1 MSKVPNNLKYTK
13 SHEWVEVLQDG
24 TLRMGITDH
33 AQTLLGDMVY
43 VELPQLGKTFNA
55 NQECAVVE
63 SVKAASDVYSPIA
76 GQVVEVNNALTDAPE
91 LINGDPYGEGWILRL
106 KPNSAA
112 DVNTLLAPDAY
123 AKVAE
128 EDSH

>member
-24 TLRMGITDH
+24 TIRVGVTDH

-43 VELPQLGKTFNA
+43 VELPQPGKTFSA

-91 LINGDPYGEGWILRL
+91 LINSDPYGEGWILRL
-106 KPNSAA
+106 KPRAA
-112 DVNTLLAPDAY
+112 TDVNTLLAPDAY

-128 EDSH
+128 EESH

>member
-24 TLRMGITDH
+24 TLRVGITDH

-43 VELPQLGKTFNA
+43 VELPQPGKTFSA

-63 SVKAASDVYSPIA
+63 SVKAASDVYAPIA

-91 LINGDPYGEGWILRL
+91 LINGDPYGEGWILRV

>member
-24 TLRMGITDH
+24 TVRVGITDH

-43 VELPQLGKTFNA
+43 VELPQPGKTFTA

-106 KPNSAA
+106 KPSSAA
-112 DVNTLLAPDAY
+112 DVNSLLAPDAY

-128 EDSH
+128 EESH

>member
-24 TLRMGITDH
+24 TVRVGITDH

-43 VELPQLGKTFNA
+43 VELPQPGKTFNA

-106 KPNSAA
+106 KPNASA
-112 DVNTLLAPDAY
+112 DVNALLAPDAY

-128 EDSH
+128 EESH